1 MRSTEK
7 SPFRYYQEKLSG
19 ERLKLAYEIAP
30 PRVKQYLEA
39 EVSYVLSHISP
50 GDLVLDLG
58 CGFGRVIPRLAGR
71 AGRVI
76 GIDNSWPSL
85 LVARRQL
92 AKQLRKALAA
102 MDAVHLGFRTRVFD
116 VVACIQNGISAFHVD
131 RRALIAESLRVTRE
145 GGKVLF
151 STYSEKFW
159 EPRLDWFERQSAAG
173 LLGEID
179 YEQTRDGVIVCK
191 DGFRATAVS
200 PAELRELAAGF
211 RATPSVEEVD
221 GSSLFLVLQV
231 L

>member
-1 MRSTEK
+1 MRLTKKGRFS
-7 SPFRYYQEKLSG
+7 YYEEKLSA
-19 ERLKLAYEIAP
+19 ERLKKAYAIAP
-30 PRVKQYLEA
+30 PRIRQYLEA

-50 GDLVLDLG
+50 GDLILDLG
-58 CGFGRVIPRLAGR
+58 CGYGRVMPRLARR

-85 LVARRQL
+85 LMARHKLARQSRTL
-92 AKQLRKALAA
+92 LAA
-102 MDAVHLGFRTRVFD
+102 MDAVHLGFRARVFD

-131 RRALIAESLRVTRE
+131 RRALITESLRVTSE

-159 EPRLDWFERQSAAG
+159 EHRLDWFERQSAAG

-191 DGFRATAVS
+191 DGFCAATVS
-200 PAELRELAAGF
+200 ADELRELAADLK
-211 RATPSVEEVD
+211 ATPSIEEVD

-231 L
+231 P